1 MKAPGTW
8 TLEQM
13 FAGRP
18 AARGLFEVVRQY
30 IESLGPVTLEV
41 TKTQVSFGTK
51 RKFAWVWLPQM
62 WISKQPDESITLTF
76 ALPRKTED
84 PRIRSVVE
92 PRPGRF
98 THHVVITKESDFD
111 TRVREWLQE
120 AFERSRGYMN
130 DTQR

>member
-8 TLEQM
+8 TLEQL

-18 AARGLFEVVRQY
+18 VALRLFIVVRQY
-30 IESLGPVTLEV
+30 IESLGPVTMEV
-41 TKTQVSFGTK
+41 AKTQVSFGTR

-76 ALPRKTED
+76 GLRRKIED
-84 PRIRSVVE
+84 LRIRSVVE

-98 THHVVITKESDFD
+98 THHVVITKETDLD
-111 TRVREWLQE
+111 HPVQEWLRE
-120 AFERSRGYMN
+120 AFGLSRE
-130 DTQR
+130 